1 MKMVK
6 ILALSALLSVGAAA
20 DDTLALNMSQ
30 MENGLSNVQKGFL
43 YNAPAL
49 IKGGVV
55 EIKKADA
62 L

>member
-30 MENGLSNVQKGFL
+30 MEKWFEQCSKRVPLQCACFDKR
-43 YNAPAL
+43 
-49 IKGGVV
+49 GG
-55 EIKKADA
+55 K
-62 L
+62 